1 MFKSFGDGGSQFNQF
16 DLNNM
21 MGRMLGHSMRVGGV
35 DSDGDGVRQA
45 MSGPTIYKTA
55 EEADAAIALKR
66 AEYKA
71 KRDAAMNTPEAKK
84 STQDWL
90 ASMTPANRRIYT
102 LMMQQ
107 Y

>member
-1 MFKSFGDGGSQFNQF
+1 MIKSFGGGGSQFNQF

-21 MGRMLGHSMRVGGV
+21 MGRMLGHSMQVSGV
-35 DSDGDGVRQA
+35 DQAGDGVRQA

-55 EEADAAIALKR
+55 EEADAAIAIKH

-71 KRDAAMNTPEAKK
+71 KREAAMNTPEAKK
-84 STQDWL
+84 SIAEWY
-90 ASMTPANRRIYT
+90 ASMTPENRRIYQ
-102 LMMQQ
+102 LMSR

>member
-1 MFKSFGDGGSQFNQF
+1 MIKFFGDGGSQFNQF

-21 MGRMLGHSMRVGGV
+21 MGRMLGHSMRISGV
-35 DSDGDGVRQA
+35 DQEGDGVRRA
-45 MSGPTIYKTA
+45 MSAPMYKTR
-55 EEADAAIALKR
+55 EEADAAIALKA

-71 KRDAAMNTPEAKK
+71 KREAAMNTPEAKK

-90 ASMTPANRRIYT
+90 ASMTPANRRIYS
-102 LMMQQ
+102 LMMKQ

>member
-1 MFKSFGDGGSQFNQF
+1 MIKSFGNGGSQFNQF

-21 MGRMLGHSMRVGGV
+21 MGRMLGHSMRVSGV

-45 MSGPTIYKTA
+45 MSGPTYKTA
-55 EEADAAIALKR
+55 EEADAAIAVKR

-71 KRDAAMNTPEAKK
+71 KHDAAMNTPEAKQ
-84 STQDWL
+84 STANYY
-90 ASMTPANRRIYT
+90 ASMTPANRKIYE
-102 LMMQQ
+102 MMSR

>member
-1 MFKSFGDGGSQFNQF
+1 MFKSFGNDGSQFNQF

-21 MGRMLGHSMRVGGV
+21 MGRMLGHSMRVSGV
-35 DSDGDGVRQA
+35 DSDGDGVRKA

-55 EEADAAIALKR
+55 EEADAAIASKR

-84 STQDWL
+84 SIAESY
-90 ASMTPANRRIYT
+90 ASMTPANRKIYE
-102 LMMQQ
+102 MMSR